1 MNSIE
6 TPAMNE
12 ASIAEYLLQHPE
24 FFERHAEMLTAV
36 HLSSG
41 HGQRAVSLQERQ
53 AEMLRDK
60 IKGLEGR
67 IMEMVRNSSENS
79 AIAHKIHRWSCNLA
93 AVQDVRATAPRHCR
107 RHSKRI
113 RCARKSASACG
124 MWLGLMLG
132 QLFTMGVSEDA
143 KSFATSLTMPFC
155 GPNLGFEPTAW
166 LPNPSEVQSMAL
178 LTLREGPNDSQSP
191 AFGLLVLGS
200 PDPLRFDATMGTEFS
215 RALPSRP
222 APRWGVCARCLR
234 AIDGRL
240 GASMGMPDAV
250 ALAPQL
256 QAYLQ
261 HVASERR
268 LAPRTVAIYTE
279 GLQQLQAMAAQA
291 GHEVLAL
298 QPPQIRRFVAA
309 LHAKGRHGR
318 SIALWLSC
326 WRGFFNGRRGRAG

>member
-93 AVQDVRATAPRHCR
+93 AVQDVRQLPRAIAEGIQ
-107 RHSKRI
+107 KEFDVPQVGI
-113 RCARKSASACG
+113 RVWDVAG
-124 MWLGLMLG
+124 PYVG

-166 LPNPSEVQSMAL
+166 LPNPSDVQSMAL

-200 PDPLRFDATMGTEFS
+200 PDPLRFDATMGTEFLS
-215 RALPSRP
+215 RIAEQASAAL
-222 APRWGVCARCLR
+222 
-234 AIDGRL
+234 GRL
-240 GASMGMPDAV
+240 RVMP
-250 ALAPQL
+250 
-256 QAYLQ
+256 
-261 HVASERR
+261 S
-268 LAPRTVAIYTE
+268 
-279 GLQQLQAMAAQA
+279 G
-291 GHEVLAL
+291 
-298 QPPQIRRFVAA
+298 
-309 LHAKGRHGR
+309 
-318 SIALWLSC
+318 
-326 WRGFFNGRRGRAG
+326 N